1 MKLSDLILRSPAER
15 SEAGRLEGW
24 PSRHPRPSFETHRK
38 AMLLRM
44 RLGEDADMIRTS
56 ETLY

>member
-24 PSRHPRPSFETHRK
+24 PAVIRGHPSRRIAY
-38 AMLLRM
+38 AMLLWM